1 MIITQA
7 SQQTL
12 VDLAIDS
19 PPISAPTITV
29 LGPTL
34 APLDLSGRKLLALF
48 SRAEP
53 RDFADVYLLAQRFGK
68 QSLVEQARALGP
80 GFDPT
85 VLAQMIRTLDR
96 LDDHE
101 IPLTAQ
107 ELSRAR
113 AFFTHWASKLE

>member
-34 APLDLSGRKLLALF
+34 APLELSGRKLLALF

-68 QSLVEQARALGP
+68 QSLASGTQCSSQHRDGRTRAHRQTLSVRWARK
-80 GFDPT
+80 
-85 VLAQMIRTLDR
+85 TLV
-96 LDDHE
+96 
-101 IPLTAQ
+101 PCTPSSAG
-107 ELSRAR
+107 AR
-113 AFFTHWASKLE
+113 PEGCTSLRHLL